1 MKASTNKK
9 NHSAAK
15 KLIPAIAMLVT
26 SATMLS
32 TATYAWF
39 TMNKEVELTGLN
51 MTATTAGALEISL
64 GGVTAGGVLAD
75 NFGKRPA
82 DTLDELSWKQSI
94 AAGEYYNKISLI
106 NPASSVDAVTFY
118 NAMDASNAGQT
129 ATKFE
134 TVSQTATI
142 TKQPNLTAD
151 GVIASD
157 EDTTGYYVDIPVHL
171 RTSSVAPQGSASDA
185 QIYYKMVINNND
197 AASTLATKTLYKAVR
212 VAFLKADETGAVT
225 SASAEKI
232 LAYNDEYYGAGAVS
246 AIDGSNV
253 GTKSAVTALT
263 TDSVFTS
270 TADLTY
276 GTNTGTLSGL
286 TIPYAEGQNYGHTD
300 FIVRIWLEGESTS
313 CYNVNAGQSWNI
325 DFSFSMGQFE
335 VTP

>member
-64 GGVTAGGVLAD
+64 GGVAAGGVLAD
-75 NFGKRPA
+75 DLRIRPA

-94 AAGEYYNKISLI
+94 AAGEYYKTISLI

-134 TVSQTATI
+134 EVTQTANV
-142 TKQPNLTAD
+142 TKQDALTAD
-151 GVIASD
+151 GVIESD
-157 EDTTGYYVDIPVHL
+157 QDTTGYYVDIPVHL
-171 RTSSVAPQGSASDA
+171 RTSSVAPQGSVGDA
-185 QIYYKMVINNND
+185 QIYYKMVLNNND
-197 AASTLATKTLYKAVR
+197 SASTLATKTLYKAVR
-212 VAFLKADETGAVT
+212 VAFLKANETGAVT

-232 LAYNDEYYGAGAVS
+232 LAIDNAYYGTGAVS

-253 GTKSAVTALT
+253 GTKAAVTALT

-276 GTNTGTLSGL
+276 GNNTGALTGL

-335 VTP
+335 ATP

>member
-1 MKASTNKK
+1 MKATTNKK
-9 NHSAAK
+9 NSSAAK

-64 GGVTAGGVLAD
+64 GGVKAGGLLAD
-75 NFGKRPA
+75 DLRIRPA

-94 AAGEYYNKISLI
+94 AAGEYYKTISLI

-118 NAMDASNAGQT
+118 DAMDASNAGQT

-134 TVSQTATI
+134 EVTQTATV
-142 TKQPNLTAD
+142 TKQDALTAG

-157 EDTTGYYVDIPVHL
+157 EDTTAGYYVDIPVHL
-171 RTSSVAPQGSASDA
+171 RTSSVAPQDSAGDA

-197 AASTLATKTLYKAVR
+197 MVNNETKTLYNAVR
-212 VAFLKADETGAVT
+212 VAFLKADETGALT

-232 LAYNDEYYGAGAVS
+232 LAINSAYYDTGAVS
-246 AIDGSNV
+246 AIDGNNK
-253 GTKSAVTALT
+253 GTKSPVTALT
-263 TDSVFTS
+263 TDSVFTTTTDS
-270 TADLTY
+270 NYD
-276 GTNTGTLSGL
+276 TNTGALTGL

-335 VTP
+335 

>member
-134 TVSQTATI
+134 TVSQTAKL
-142 TKQPNLTAD
+142 TKQDALTAD

-157 EDTTGYYVDIPVHL
+157 EDTTGYYVEIPVHL

-197 AASTLATKTLYKAVR
+197 VASTFDKKTLYKAVR

-232 LAYNDEYYGAGAVS
+232 LAIDDVYYGAGAVS

-270 TADLTY
+270 TADRNY
-276 GTNTGTLSGL
+276 GINTGALTGL
-286 TIPYAEGQNYGHTD
+286 TIPYAEGQNYGHAD
-300 FIVRIWLEGESTS
+300 FVVRIWLEGESTS

-335 VTP
+335 ATP

>member
-9 NHSAAK
+9 NRSAAK

-64 GGVTAGGVLAD
+64 GGVKAGGVLAAEL
-75 NFGKRPA
+75 GIRPA

-94 AAGEYYNKISLI
+94 AAGEYYKSISLI

-118 NAMDASNAGQT
+118 DAMDASNAGQT
-129 ATKFE
+129 ATKFK
-134 TVSQTATI
+134 TVTQTATI
-142 TKQPNLTAD
+142 TKQDALTAD
-151 GVIASD
+151 GIIESD
-157 EDTTGYYVDIPVHL
+157 KDTTAGYYVDIPVHL
-171 RTSSVAPQGSASDA
+171 RTSSVAPQGSVGDA

-197 AASTLATKTLYKAVR
+197 MVNNATKTLYNAVR
-212 VAFLKADETGAVT
+212 VAFLKADETGALT

-232 LAYNDEYYGAGAVS
+232 LAINDAYYGTGAVS

-253 GTKSAVTALT
+253 GTKSPVTALT
-263 TDSVFTS
+263 TGSVFTS
-270 TADLTY
+270 TTDSNYGNNNGSLT
-276 GTNTGTLSGL
+276 GL

-313 CYNVNAGQSWNI
+313 CHNVNAGQSWNI

-335 VTP
+335 ATP

>member
-75 NFGKRPA
+75 NFGTRPA

-118 NAMDASNAGQT
+118 DAMDASNAGQT

-134 TVSQTATI
+134 TVSQTATL

-157 EDTTGYYVDIPVHL
+157 EDTTGYYVEIPVHL
-171 RTSSVAPQGSASDA
+171 RTSSVAPQGSAGDA
-185 QIYYKMVINNND
+185 QIYYKMVLNNND
-197 AASTLATKTLYKAVR
+197 IANIGSKTLYKAVR

-232 LAYNDEYYGAGAVS
+232 LAIDDAYYGAGAVS

-270 TADLTY
+270 TTDTNY
-276 GTNTGTLSGL
+276 GTN
-286 TIPYAEGQNYGHTD
+286 
-300 FIVRIWLEGESTS
+300 
-313 CYNVNAGQSWNI
+313 
-325 DFSFSMGQFE
+325 
-335 VTP
+335 

>member
-1 MKASTNKK
+1 MKATTNKK
-9 NHSAAK
+9 NSSAAK

-64 GGVTAGGVLAD
+64 GGVKAGGLLAD
-75 NFGKRPA
+75 DLRIRPA

-94 AAGEYYNKISLI
+94 AAGEYYKSISLI

-118 NAMDASNAGQT
+118 DAMDASNAGQT
-129 ATKFE
+129 ATKFKAV
-134 TVSQTATI
+134 TQTATI
-142 TKQPNLTAD
+142 TKQDALTAD
-151 GVIASD
+151 GVIESD
-157 EDTTGYYVDIPVHL
+157 QDTTGYYVDIPVHL
-171 RTSSVAPQGSASDA
+171 RTSSVAPQGSVGDA

-197 AASTLATKTLYKAVR
+197 MVNNETKTLYNAVR
-212 VAFLKADETGAVT
+212 VAFLKADETGALT

-232 LAYNDEYYGAGAVS
+232 LAINDAYYDTGAVS
-246 AIDGSNV
+246 AIDGNNK
-253 GTKSAVTALT
+253 GTKSPVTALT
-263 TDSVFTS
+263 TGSVFTS
-270 TADLTY
+270 TTDSNYGNNPGALT
-276 GTNTGTLSGL
+276 GL

>member
-1 MKASTNKK
+1 MKATTNKK
-9 NHSAAK
+9 NSSVAK

-64 GGVTAGGVLAD
+64 GGVKAGGLLAD
-75 NFGKRPA
+75 DLRIRPA

-94 AAGEYYNKISLI
+94 AAGEYYKSISLI

-118 NAMDASNAGQT
+118 DAMDASNAGQT
-129 ATKFE
+129 ATKFK
-134 TVSQTATI
+134 TVTQTANV
-142 TKQPNLTAD
+142 TKQDALTAD

-171 RTSSVAPQGSASDA
+171 RTSSVAPQGSVGDA

-197 AASTLATKTLYKAVR
+197 MVNNATKTLYNAVR

-232 LAYNDEYYGAGAVS
+232 LAINSAYYDTGAVS

-253 GTKSAVTALT
+253 GTKSPVTALT
-263 TDSVFTS
+263 TGSVFTS
-270 TADLTY
+270 TTDSNY
-276 GTNTGTLSGL
+276 GNNTGALTGL

-313 CYNVNAGQSWNI
+313 CHNVNAGQSWNI

-335 VTP
+335 

>member
-75 NFGKRPA
+75 DFGIRPA
-82 DTLDELSWKQSI
+82 DTLNELSWKQSI

-129 ATKFE
+129 ARLQH
-134 TVSQTATI
+134 SQSNPSLLQTALSQAMKI
-142 TKQPNLTAD
+142 PQ
-151 GVIASD
+151 
-157 EDTTGYYVDIPVHL
+157 DIML
-171 RTSSVAPQGSASDA
+171 RS
-185 QIYYKMVINNND
+185 
-197 AASTLATKTLYKAVR
+197 
-212 VAFLKADETGAVT
+212 
-225 SASAEKI
+225 
-232 LAYNDEYYGAGAVS
+232 
-246 AIDGSNV
+246 
-253 GTKSAVTALT
+253 
-263 TDSVFTS
+263 
-270 TADLTY
+270 
-276 GTNTGTLSGL
+276 
-286 TIPYAEGQNYGHTD
+286 PY
-300 FIVRIWLEGESTS
+300 I
-313 CYNVNAGQSWNI
+313 
-325 DFSFSMGQFE
+325 
-335 VTP
+335 